1 MFSRYNR
8 NLFLKRI
15 EEEKDE
21 YKGAKIEEWNEEDEK
36 DRQKIEEDRK
46 YLKELGDKNQDM
58 GNLKDPYN
66 KL

>member
-1 MFSRYNR
+1 
-8 NLFLKRI
+8 LKRI